1 MAAQDSS
8 GTDKQAAEKLVR
20 GERTVY
26 SLEHSASG
34 YTSSSAS
41 LGASARFSA
50 ACKGDLTDW
59 LILRFK
65 QLISEGTL
73 TPGYKLPSER
83 ELSLHFGVSRTSLRP
98 VMKVLKMMGV
108 VTQRVGDGTYL
119 SGDASS
125 VLAEPMEFLFLL
137 DETSSQE
144 LVEARLMVEP
154 ALAAKAAQ
162 QATAEHRLILRQ
174 TIAEIE
180 AAGEDQFRIIE
191 ADLLFHRTIH
201 RSADNR
207 LFSRLFQVIH
217 RSMMNMMMLTS
228 QMVDRDHT
236 LAFHKAIYDAIERR
250 EASEA
255 ARHMRDHLVDARA
268 LLVQA
273 TQASADERL
282 RKRIQSVSR
291 KDTGKNRSA
300 GKGLNGSSKP
310 AKTARVKT
318 SSSAPR

>member
-1 MAAQDSS
+1 MAAQSSS
-8 GTDKQAAEKLVR
+8 GTD
-20 GERTVY
+20 
-26 SLEHSASG
+26 
-34 YTSSSAS
+34 
-41 LGASARFSA
+41 
-50 ACKGDLTDW
+50 KGDLTDW

-119 SGDASS
+119 SSDASS

-162 QATAEHRLILRQ
+162 QSTAEHRLILRQ

-180 AAGEDQFRIIE
+180 AAGDDQFRIIE

-201 RSADNR
+201 QSAHNR

-236 LAFHKAIYDAIERR
+236 LAFHKAIYEAIERR
-250 EASEA
+250 DPSEA

-273 TQASADERL
+273 SQAQADERL
-282 RKRIQSVSR
+282 RNRIQSVSR
-291 KDTGKNRSA
+291 ENTAQNGLS
-300 GKGLNGSSKP
+300 GKGVNGASRQRRGKP
-310 AKTARVKT
+310 AKKAAEKRTEAT
-318 SSSAPR
+318 SEA

>member
-1 MAAQDSS
+1 MARKTSADS
-8 GTDKQAAEKLVR
+8 D
-20 GERTVY
+20 
-26 SLEHSASG
+26 
-34 YTSSSAS
+34 
-41 LGASARFSA
+41 
-50 ACKGDLTDW
+50 KGDLTDW

-73 TPGYKLPSER
+73 MPGHKLPSER
-83 ELSLHFGVSRTSLRP
+83 ELSMHFGVSRTSLRP

-108 VTQRVGDGTYL
+108 VSQRVGDGTYL
-119 SGDASS
+119 SSDASS
-125 VLAEPMEFLFLL
+125 VLSEPMEFLFLL

-180 AAGEDQFRIIE
+180 AASDDQFRIIE

-201 RSADNR
+201 QSADNR

-236 LAFHKAIYDAIERR
+236 LAFHQAIYEAIERR
-250 EASEA
+250 DASEA
-255 ARHMRDHLVDARA
+255 ARRMRDHLVDARA
-268 LLVQA
+268 LLVRANQA
-273 TQASADERL
+273 HADERL
-282 RKRIQSVSR
+282 HERIQSVSR
-291 KDTGKNRSA
+291 EYTAKNGLRGKVLGTTSRRRGVKSA
-300 GKGLNGSSKP
+300 NTTKSQ
-310 AKTARVKT
+310 TR
-318 SSSAPR
+318 

>member
-1 MAAQDSS
+1 MAPKAPKADA
-8 GTDKQAAEKLVR
+8 DK
-20 GERTVY
+20 
-26 SLEHSASG
+26 S
-34 YTSSSAS
+34 
-41 LGASARFSA
+41 
-50 ACKGDLTDW
+50 DLTDW

-98 VMKVLKMMGV
+98 VMKVLSMMGV

-119 SGDASS
+119 SSDASS

-137 DETSSQE
+137 DETSSKE
-144 LVEARLMVEP
+144 LIEARFMVEP
-154 ALAAKAAQ
+154 ALAAKAAE
-162 QATAEHRLILRQ
+162 QATPELLLIMRQ

-180 AAGEDQFRIIE
+180 AAGTDQFRIIE

-201 RSADNR
+201 QCAGNR

-236 LAFHKAIYDAIERR
+236 LAFHQAIYEAIARGNG
-250 EASEA
+250 AEA
-255 ARHMRDHLVDARA
+255 ARHMRDHLIDARA
-268 LLVQA
+268 LLM
-273 TQASADERL
+273 QASQAHADERL
-282 RKRIQSVSR
+282 RRRISSVTRTTGTKKRAATGTGR
-291 KDTGKNRSA
+291 AGRTGKS
-300 GKGLNGSSKP
+300 
-310 AKTARVKT
+310 
-318 SSSAPR
+318 